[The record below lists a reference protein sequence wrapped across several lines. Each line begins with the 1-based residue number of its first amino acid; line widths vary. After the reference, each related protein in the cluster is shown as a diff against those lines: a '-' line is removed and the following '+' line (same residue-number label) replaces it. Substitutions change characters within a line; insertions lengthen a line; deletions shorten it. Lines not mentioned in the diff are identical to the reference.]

1 MDTPL
6 KVRRK
11 RRGLSLYNKIFEYGE
26 LFDMNITIIAQERA
40 SGDYEVFQPVRNDNW
55 PPAMRDIIIKDNPIG
70 NGLDA
75 FRASFVSVCEG
86 ADASRAPDAI
96 DRLSHEAA
104 GLLHSKTGRGTLRAN
119 LLKLI
124 AAITSDDFDFD
135 RIKPLLRLTVAD
147 EPDGALW
154 KQVDDALRNTSSFAN
169 SSKHRKYVDDI
180 LKEELGPL
188 YIGLPNFHDT
198 YFGDVTD
205 FETASKAFF
214 EQCRQGSE
222 PDFEA
227 GWAGWPKDA
236 NQDDVLNWFAGFNEK
251 PRLLAK
257 PNKPIDGS
265 IGTRKM
271 DIRFVR
277 GRHSK
282 ESRGIAS
289 DQFDINTD
297 RLQFMYTI
305 LGFLWISEEELG
317 FDPTIITENTERF
330 IEINRHS
337 SIERIIINEVM
348 QRTRYIAGRA
358 TTYWKA
364 HLKGRP
370 EVLLIIK
377 DSWQYPERNKE
388 GDIVREVTS
397 KGVVN
402 VARYYSHETVQIR
415 RMNDDIRS
423 NTRRRLDIT
432 RATNYRLDPIV
443 QPNWRGSDPSKR
455 SYSASPTKADKKA
468 LPNRIYRRVILC
480 DYGKPIYTASTRSAL
495 LLAPEGCIKGHE
507 SLRKAG
513 FLHRDVSGVS
523 GLKGKTGTRAFI
535 AIGALLDEQYSFMH
549 DLESFFWVLFW
560 ICVHYNGPDVNR
572 LRKVVF
578 PNGRRWEREDT
589 GLYSQ
594 IRKIIAEARKDPKVL
609 AEGS

>member
-1 MDTPL
+1 
-6 KVRRK
+6 K
-11 RRGLSLYNKIFEYGE
+11 
-26 LFDMNITIIAQERA
+26 
-40 SGDYEVFQPVRNDNW
+40 
-55 PPAMRDIIIKDNPIG
+55 IIKDNPIG

-271 DIRFVR
+271 DIRFLDL
-277 GRHSK
+277 GRYAR
-282 ESRGIAS
+282 EVLAAQDSRRFVLGFTICGS
-289 DQFDINTD
+289 FIRFDINTD

-377 DSWQYPERNKE
+377 DSWQYPERNKK

-432 RATNYRLDPIV
+432 RATNYRLDRSI
-443 QPNWRGSDPSKR
+443 PSPSMIASGPSRNSRSNNATGKKR
-455 SYSASPTKADKKA
+455 SSSQTGAA
-468 LPNRIYRRVILC
+468 LPPASDHIRHPQPRPTRRHYQTGYIGVLFC
-480 DYGKPIYTASTRSAL
+480 VTM
-495 LLAPEGCIKGHE
+495 E
-507 SLRKAG
+507 SLYIRQAPDPL
-513 FLHRDVSGVS
+513 FSSHQRAA
-523 GLKGKTGTRAFI
+523 LK
-535 AIGALLDEQYSFMH
+535 DMSPY
-549 DLESFFWVLFW
+549 
-560 ICVHYNGPDVNR
+560 
-572 LRKVVF
+572 
-578 PNGRRWEREDT
+578 
-589 GLYSQ
+589 
-594 IRKIIAEARKDPKVL
+594 ARP
-609 AEGS
+609 ASSTETSRSTIS